1 MSQVKNLDFSGQS
14 IYCGIDVHKKNW
26 SVSLRT
32 EDRELKTF
40 SQDADPIA
48 LARLL
53 HRQYPNA
60 EFQLAYEAGFC
71 GFWIQQQFAREG
83 LRCMVIHPADIP
95 QPNRDRLYKTDP
107 VNSRRIAFELSKG
120 SLRSIHIPSEE
131 TLALRS
137 LVRTRLQL
145 VKDQTRY
152 KNRILSFLDFLGIAI
167 PAGYKT
173 STRFNGVFLQWLKE
187 LPIAEHHKRAL
198 ESKMNILQ
206 STRQELLQITRQ
218 FRGIAKTGPYQRQ
231 ISLLT
236 SIPGIGLTSAIVLMA
251 EIDDIRRFRKFDQ
264 LASLA
269 GFKPDVYSSAEKKLV
284 KGLTHHCNHLL
295 RETLV
300 ECAWMAVGRDPAL
313 TQAYQHYKKRM
324 HYNKAIIRIAKKL
337 LSRVRHVLLSGQPY
351 QMGIVE

>member
-1 MSQVKNLDFSGQS
+1 
-14 IYCGIDVHKKNW
+14 
-26 SVSLRT
+26 
-32 EDRELKTF
+32 
-40 SQDADPIA
+40 
-48 LARLL
+48 
-53 HRQYPNA
+53 
-60 EFQLAYEAGFC
+60 
-71 GFWIQQQFAREG
+71 
-83 LRCMVIHPADIP
+83 
-95 QPNRDRLYKTDP
+95 
-107 VNSRRIAFELSKG
+107 
-120 SLRSIHIPSEE
+120 
-131 TLALRS
+131 
-137 LVRTRLQL
+137 
-145 VKDQTRY
+145 
-152 KNRILSFLDFLGIAI
+152 
-167 PAGYKT
+167 
-173 STRFNGVFLQWLKE
+173 
-187 LPIAEHHKRAL
+187 
-198 ESKMNILQ
+198 MNILQ

-218 FRGIAKTGPYQRQ
+218 FREIAKTGPYQRQ

-337 LSRVRHVLLSGQPY
+337 ISRVRHVLLNGQPY